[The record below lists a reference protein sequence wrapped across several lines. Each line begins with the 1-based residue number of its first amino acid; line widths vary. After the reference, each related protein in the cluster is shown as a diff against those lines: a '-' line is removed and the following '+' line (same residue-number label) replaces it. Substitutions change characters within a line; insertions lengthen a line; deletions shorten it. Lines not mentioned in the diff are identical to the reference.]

1 MAPAV
6 PHGAAATTGP
16 VDRYRYRH
24 HRYTGTDTVEAK
36 LESYRGVERWAIGR
50 IGGNRALWLSH
61 MLRGVRCVS

>member
-36 LESYRGVERWAIGR
+36 LESVTEASSVGRSAELVGIGR
-50 IGGNRALWLSH
+50 CGYRT
-61 MLRGVRCVS
+61 C